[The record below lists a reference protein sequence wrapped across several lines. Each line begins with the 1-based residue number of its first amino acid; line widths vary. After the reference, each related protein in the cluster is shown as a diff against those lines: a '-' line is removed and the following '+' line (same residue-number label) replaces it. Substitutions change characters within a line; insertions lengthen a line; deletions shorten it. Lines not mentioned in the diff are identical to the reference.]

1 MGKIGYQLGR
11 IYEWDE
17 SVCLRLNHAS
27 HIRPVLW
34 LFKAVSRLGNG
45 IFWYSLM
52 LALLLWQGLGALPG
66 IVHMLATGA
75 AGVVVYK
82 WLKGRTSRPRPYQR
96 NEEIVCAVAP
106 LDQYSFPSGHTLHA
120 VLFTVVAL
128 AYFPSLAWLL
138 VAFTLLVSF
147 SRVILGLHY
156 PSDVLAGG
164 ILGGLIAGCSL
175 LWL

>member
-17 SVCLRLNHAS
+17 SMCLRLNHAS

-34 LFKAVSRLGNG
+34 LFKWVSRLGNG
-45 IFWYSLM
+45 VFWYSLM
-52 LALLLWQGLGALPG
+52 LALLLWQGLSAL
-66 IVHMLATGA
+66 
-75 AGVVVYK
+75 AGVVHMIVAGAVGVVIYK
-82 WLKGRTSRPRPYQR
+82 WLKGRTSRPRPYQC

-120 VLFTVVAL
+120 VLFTMVAS
-128 AYFPSLAWLL
+128 AYFPWLAWLL
-138 VAFTLLVSF
+138 VSFTVMVGL
-147 SRVILGLHY
+147 SRVVLGLHY

-164 ILGGLIAGCSL
+164 ILGAIIGGSVVC
-175 LWL
+175 W